1 MELQLKR
8 LTVGILPVLVAA
20 TLLTAPPSASAQLD
34 VLPTLTLPEVLAL
47 ADIDAPP
54 EGIGLR
60 IHADFPAEAPAV
72 IDGVALHALTVDVTP
87 DGGVI
92 TQNAV
97 PAATSSGAASGADT
111 DECSDETFDPSG
123 PTWKSEDIPIYW
135 KFRMASVPT
144 KMLRPNRTLW
154 QIRLAHQVWPR
165 VKTNCTAEPNGFH
178 FSYVGEDNSRHSRY
192 DGVNLVEFANFD
204 SGALAV
210 NYTWYSDGRI
220 REVDLKFNKAQYRWT
235 NVKHAS
241 QGYHVINVATH
252 ELGHQLG
259 LDDLSDPH
267 GALTMFARIGK
278 GEKNKVTLGRG
289 DIRGAARISP

>member
-1 MELQLKR
+1 MELGRRRFAL
-8 LTVGILPVLVAA
+8 GILPVLVAA
-20 TLLTAPPSASAQLD
+20 TFLTAPPSSSAPLD
-34 VLPTLTLPEVLAL
+34 LPSLTLAEVLEL
-47 ADIDAPP
+47 ADLDAVP

-60 IHADFPAEAPAV
+60 IHADFPAEAPKI
-72 IDGVALHALTVDVTP
+72 IDGVALHALTVDITP
-87 DGGVI
+87 EGGVI

-97 PAATSSGAASGADT
+97 PATASSGTSSGDAG
-111 DECSDETFDPSG
+111 DECTDETFDASG
-123 PTWKSEDIPIYW
+123 PTWKAEDIPIYW
-135 KFRMASVPT
+135 KFRMVSVPT
-144 KMLRPNRTLW
+144 KMLRPHRTLW
-154 QIRLAHQVWPR
+154 MIRLAHQVWPR
-165 VKTNCTAEPNGFH
+165 VKTNCTSEPNGFH
-178 FSYVGEDNSRHSRY
+178 FSYVGEDNNRHSRY
-192 DGVNLVEFANFD
+192 DGVNLVEFANMD

-235 NVKHAS
+235 NVKDAS